1 MAQLGQEQSV
11 GGVTEAGAPDL
22 SGSGGVL
29 RSQQTRVWPQGDTGP
44 TVASTV
50 QQVLQVDVAR
60 GEQVGGGGVKH
71 GGELQNWRPL
81 IRVNSARDG
90 GAESLITLFCFL

>member
-1 MAQLGQEQSV
+1 M
-11 GGVTEAGAPDL
+11 
-22 SGSGGVL
+22 L
-29 RSQQTRVWPQGDTGP
+29 RSQQTWVWPQGDAGP
-44 TVASTV
+44 AVAPTV

-71 GGELQNWRPL
+71 GGELQHWRPV

-90 GAESLITLFCFL
+90 GPECLITFLYFL

>member
-1 MAQLGQEQSV
+1 MG
-11 GGVTEAGAPDL
+11 
-22 SGSGGVL
+22 
-29 RSQQTRVWPQGDTGP
+29 SQQTWVWPQSDAGP

-71 GGELQNWRPL
+71 GGELQHWRPV
-81 IRVNSARDG
+81 IRVNSTRDG
-90 GAESLITLFCFL
+90 GPESLITLFYFL